1 MKNILFNFL
10 FFLVCTS
17 SYSQIINFPDT
28 NFKAKLLSA
37 VSGNGIAYAC
47 NNGNSI
53 KIDVNND
60 GEIEVSEAL
69 LVCSLAI
76 SDSNI
81 SDLTGIE
88 FFTNLEHLQC
98 NNNSISELD
107 LSALT
112 NMVGFDINNNQL
124 TNVNISGLSLVH
136 NISFR
141 DNQLTTINLLGLS
154 NLAVLDIRN
163 NQIASLNLDE
173 TQALRYL
180 YCQNNDLTTIDV
192 NNLGNLIFLDCSF
205 NDLTTLYIKN
215 ESVESLNFSDNENLQ
230 YVCADGNQ
238 LIGVEEK
245 IIQYGYVDCYAN
257 SLCDFSEGE
266 SFYSLAG
273 NVKYDE
279 DNDGCLPTD
288 INYEGLMLTVS
299 DGINSGDMFSN
310 ELGNYQYSMQEGSF
324 TITPVLSN
332 NTYFNISPTSVAV
345 IFPDESSPVIQ
356 DFCMTPVG
364 SYPDLK
370 ISIETINSDYDYSA
384 TYRINYRNQGTMTQS
399 GFVNFSF
406 DDNVIDFSSANPMV
420 SEQNTNE
427 LIWEFSDLKPFE
439 TRSIEFTLDFNVP
452 PINEGDVLNF
462 TGTISSDLTE
472 ITPSDNVFN
481 LEHTFG
487 CCLLDVSSFEFSDYF
502 IQYPNPTNDFLNLK
516 MKKQIDV
523 ESIIIFNFL
532 GQEVKKVSPNN
543 EHIKIDVSNLKSGHY
558 FIKILAS
565 QKEFFTRF
573 IRK

>member
-28 NFKAKLLSA
+28 NFKTKLLSA
-37 VSGNGIAYAC
+37 ESGNGIAYQC
-47 NNGNSI
+47 NGNSF
-53 KIDVNND
+53 KVDVNND

-69 LVCSLAI
+69 LVCNLAI

-124 TNVNISGLSLVH
+124 TNVNISGLSEVH

-141 DNQLTTINLLGLS
+141 DNQLTTINLIGLS

-173 TQALRYL
+173 TQALQYL
-180 YCQNNDLTTIDV
+180 YCQNNDLLTIDV
-192 NNLGNLIFLDCSF
+192 TNLENLIYLNCSF
-205 NDLTTLYIKN
+205 NDLTTLNIKN
-215 ESVESLNFSDNENLQ
+215 ESVENLNFSDNENLQ

-238 LIGVEEK
+238 LSDVEEK

-257 SLCDFSEGE
+257 SLCNFNQGG
-266 SFYSLAG
+266 SFYSITG

-279 DNDGCLPTD
+279 VNDGCSATD
-288 INYEGLMLTVS
+288 LNYEDLMFGIS
-299 DGINSGDMFSN
+299 DGLNTGDFFSN
-310 ELGNYQYSMQEGSF
+310 SSGTYQYNVQEGTF
-324 TITPVLSN
+324 TLTPFISN

-345 IFPDESSPVIQ
+345 IFPDESSPVVQ
-356 DFCMTPVG
+356 DFCITPAG

-370 ISIETINSDYDYSA
+370 ISIETINSDYDYTA
-384 TYRINYRNQGTMTQS
+384 TYRINFNNQGTMTQS
-399 GFVNFSF
+399 GFVNFIF
-406 DDNVIDFSSANPMV
+406 DDNVIDFNSAIPIV
-420 SEQNTNE
+420 SEQNTGE
-427 LIWEFSDLKPFE
+427 LIWEFIDLKPFE
-439 TRSIEFTLDFNVP
+439 TRSIEFILDFNVP
-452 PINEGDVLNF
+452 PINNDDVLNF
-462 TGTISSDLTE
+462 IGTISSDLTE

-481 LEHTFG
+481 LEHTFQ
-487 CCLLDVSSFEFSDYF
+487 CCLLDVPSFEFSDYF

-516 MKKQIDV
+516 MKRQIDV
-523 ESIIIFNFL
+523 ESIIIFNIL
-532 GQEVKKVSPNN
+532 GQEVKKVTPKD

>member
-69 LVCSLAI
+69 IVCSLAI

-124 TNVNISGLSLVH
+124 TNVNISGLSEVH

-173 TQALRYL
+173 TQALQYL
-180 YCQNNDLTTIDV
+180 YCQNNDLSTINV
-192 NNLGNLIFLDCSF
+192 TNLENLIYLNCSF
-205 NDLTTLYIKN
+205 NDLTTLNIKN
-215 ESVESLNFSDNENLQ
+215 ESVENLNFSDNENLQ

-238 LIGVEEK
+238 LSDVEEK

-257 SLCDFSEGE
+257 SLCNFNQGG
-266 SFYSLAG
+266 SFYSITG

-279 DNDGCLPTD
+279 VNDGCSATD
-288 INYEGLMLTVS
+288 LNYKGLMFGIS
-299 DGINSGDMFSN
+299 DGLNAGDFFSN
-310 ELGNYQYSMQEGSF
+310 SSGTYQYNVQEGTF
-324 TITPVLSN
+324 TLTPFISN

-345 IFPDESSPVIQ
+345 IFPDESSPVVQ
-356 DFCMTPVG
+356 DFCITPTG

-370 ISIETINSDYDYSA
+370 ISIETIDSDYDYTA
-384 TYRINYRNQGTMTQS
+384 TFRINYSNQGTMTQS
-399 GFVNFSF
+399 GLVNFGF
-406 DDNVIDFSSANPMV
+406 DDNVIDFISANPMV

-427 LIWEFSDLKPFE
+427 LIWQFIDLKPFE
-439 TRSIEFTLDFNVP
+439 TRSIEFILEFNVP
-452 PINEGDVLNF
+452 PIDNGDVLDF

-472 ITPSDNVFN
+472 ITPNDNIFN
-481 LEHTFG
+481 LDHTFQ
-487 CCLLDVSSFEFSDYF
+487 CCLLDVPSFEFSDYF
-502 IQYPNPTNDFLNLK
+502 IQYPNPTNDYLNLK
-516 MKKQIDV
+516 IKKQIDF
-523 ESIIIFNFL
+523 ESIVIFNFL
-532 GQEVKKVSPNN
+532 GQEVKKVTPKS
-543 EHIKIDVSNLKSGHY
+543 EHIKIDVSNFKSGHY

-565 QKEFFTRF
+565 QKEFITRF
-573 IRK
+573 IKK